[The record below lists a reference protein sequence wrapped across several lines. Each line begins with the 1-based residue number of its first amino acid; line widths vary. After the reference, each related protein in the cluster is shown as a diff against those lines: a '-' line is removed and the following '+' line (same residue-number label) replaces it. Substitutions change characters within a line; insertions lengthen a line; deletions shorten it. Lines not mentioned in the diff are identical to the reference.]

1 MLRVNR
7 IVKSY
12 GKKFRL
18 DVENLT
24 LESPSVITLVGPNGS
39 GKTTF
44 LKILLGLVNPQKG
57 EIEYNGKSITD
68 DFTFKNDLSYMPQTA
83 IYPENLKVKEII
95 EITKALKNHTIN
107 YDYDLYEQYKID
119 EILESNFSSL
129 SQGTKQ
135 KIAAS
140 IVFMFKSPVIILDEP
155 TAGLDPYAAE
165 LFKEKILKEKTN
177 KLLLFTTHIISDVT
191 ELSDRLIFLHEGR
204 IKYDKI
210 INEEFNNRDSKM
222 IISEV
227 ADYFKG

>member
-24 LESPSVITLVGPNGS
+24 VESPNVITLLGPNGS

>member
-24 LESPSVITLVGPNGS
+24 LESPSVITLLGPNGS

-95 EITKALKNHTIN
+95 EITKALKNHTDE

-119 EILESNFSSL
+119 EILDSNFSSL

>member
-1 MLRVNR
+1 MLRVNK

-12 GKKFRL
+12 GKKFKL
-18 DVENLT
+18 DLENLM
-24 LESPSVITLVGPNGS
+24 LEHPNVITLLGPNGS

-44 LKILLGLVNPQKG
+44 LKILLGLVNPKTG
-57 EIEYNGKSITD
+57 DIEYKDKNIND
-68 DFTFKNDLSYMPQTA
+68 DFAFKYDLSYMPQTA

-95 EITKALKNHTIN
+95 EITKALKNHTED
-107 YDYDLYEQYKID
+107 YDYELYEQYRID
-119 EILESNFSSL
+119 GILESKFSSL

-135 KIAAS
+135 KIAAA
-140 IVFMFKSPVIILDEP
+140 IVFMFRSPVIILDEP

-165 LFKEKILKEKTN
+165 LLKSKIFKEKKD
-177 KLLLFTTHIISDVT
+177 KLILFTTHIISDVT

-210 INEEFNNRDSKM
+210 MNDDFVNRDSRL

-227 ADYFKG
+227 ANYFKG

>member
-24 LESPSVITLVGPNGS
+24 IESPSVITLLGPNGS

-210 INEEFNNRDSKM
+210 MNEEFNNRDSKM

>member
-1 MLRVNR
+1 MLRVNK

-12 GKKFRL
+12 GKKFKL
-18 DVENLT
+18 DLENLM
-24 LESPSVITLVGPNGS
+24 LEHPNVITLLGPNGS

-44 LKILLGLVNPQKG
+44 LKILLGLVNPKTG
-57 EIEYNGKSITD
+57 DIEYKDKNIND
-68 DFTFKNDLSYMPQTA
+68 DFAFKYDLSYMPQTA

-95 EITKALKNHTIN
+95 EITKALKNHTED
-107 YDYDLYEQYKID
+107 YDYELYEQYRID
-119 EILESNFSSL
+119 GILESKFSSL

-135 KIAAS
+135 KIAAA
-140 IVFMFKSPVIILDEP
+140 IVFMFGSPVIVLDEP

-165 LFKEKILKEKTN
+165 LLKSKIFKEKKD
-177 KLLLFTTHIISDVT
+177 KLILFTTHIISDVT

-210 INEEFNNRDSKM
+210 MNDDFVNRDSRL

-227 ADYFKG
+227 ANYFRG

>member
-1 MLRVNR
+1 MLRVNK
-7 IVKSY
+7 IVKLY

-18 DVENLT
+18 DVENIT
-24 LESPSVITLVGPNGS
+24 LESPNVITLLGPNGS

-44 LKILLGLVNPQKG
+44 LKILLGLVNPKTG
-57 EIEYNGKSITD
+57 DIEYKGKNIND
-68 DFTFKNDLSYMPQTA
+68 DFTFKYDLSYMPQTA

-95 EITKALKNHTIN
+95 EITKALKNHTVD
-107 YDYDLYEQYKID
+107 YDYELYEQYRID
-119 EILESNFSSL
+119 GILESKFSSL

-135 KIAAS
+135 KIAAA
-140 IVFMFKSPVIILDEP
+140 IVFMFRSPVIILDEP

-165 LFKEKILKEKTN
+165 LLKSKILKEK
-177 KLLLFTTHIISDVT
+177 KDRLILFTTHIISDVT

-210 INEEFNNRDSKM
+210 MNDEFVNRDSRL

-227 ADYFKG
+227 ANYFRG

>member
-1 MLRVNR
+1 MLRVNK
-7 IVKSY
+7 IIKSY

-24 LESPSVITLVGPNGS
+24 LESPNVITLLGPNGS

-44 LKILLGLVNPQKG
+44 LKILLGLVNPKTGDAEYKG
-57 EIEYNGKSITD
+57 KNIND
-68 DFTFKNDLSYMPQTA
+68 DFTFKYDLSYMPQTA

-95 EITKALKNHTIN
+95 EITKALKNHTED
-107 YDYDLYEQYKID
+107 YDYELYEQYRID
-119 EILESNFSSL
+119 GILESRFSSL

-135 KIAAS
+135 KIAAA
-140 IVFMFKSPVIILDEP
+140 IVFMFRSSVIILDEP

-165 LFKEKILKEKTN
+165 LLKSKILKEKTGRMI
-177 KLLLFTTHIISDVT
+177 LFTTHIISDVT

-210 INEEFNNRDSKM
+210 MNDEFVNRDSRL

-227 ADYFKG
+227 ANYFRS

>member
-1 MLRVNR
+1 MLRVNK
-7 IVKSY
+7 IEKSY

-18 DVENLT
+18 DIENLT
-24 LESPSVITLVGPNGS
+24 LEHPNVITLLGPNGS

-44 LKILLGLVNPQKG
+44 LKILLGLVNPKTGDVEYKG
-57 EIEYNGKSITD
+57 KNIND
-68 DFTFKNDLSYMPQTA
+68 DFTFKYDLSYMPQTA

-95 EITKALKNHTIN
+95 EITKALKNHTED
-107 YDYDLYEQYKID
+107 YDYELYEQYRID
-119 EILESNFSSL
+119 GILESKFSSL

-140 IVFMFKSPVIILDEP
+140 IVFMFRSPVIILDEP

-165 LFKEKILKEKTN
+165 LLKSKILKEKKD
-177 KLLLFTTHIISDVT
+177 KLILFTTHIISDVT
-191 ELSDRLIFLHEGR
+191 ELSDRLIFLHEGK

-210 INEEFNNRDSKM
+210 MNDEFVNRDSRL

-227 ADYFKG
+227 ANYFRG

>member
-24 LESPSVITLVGPNGS
+24 LESPSVITLLGPNGS

-95 EITKALKNHTIN
+95 EITKALKNHTID

>member
-24 LESPSVITLVGPNGS
+24 IESPSVITLLGPNGS

>member
-24 LESPSVITLVGPNGS
+24 LESPSVITLLGPNGS

>member
-24 LESPSVITLVGPNGS
+24 LESPSVITLLGPNGS

-68 DFTFKNDLSYMPQTA
+68 DFTFKNDLSYMPQAA

-95 EITKALKNHTIN
+95 EITKALKNHTID

>member
-1 MLRVNR
+1 MLRVNK

-12 GKKFRL
+12 GKKFKL
-18 DVENLT
+18 DLENLM
-24 LESPSVITLVGPNGS
+24 LEHPNVITLLGPNGS

-44 LKILLGLVNPQKG
+44 LKILLGLVNPKTG
-57 EIEYNGKSITD
+57 DIEYKDKNIND
-68 DFTFKNDLSYMPQTA
+68 DFAFKYDLSYMPQTA

-95 EITKALKNHTIN
+95 EITKALKNHTED
-107 YDYDLYEQYKID
+107 YDYELYEQYRID
-119 EILESNFSSL
+119 GILESKFSSL

-135 KIAAS
+135 KIAAA
-140 IVFMFKSPVIILDEP
+140 IVFMFRSPMIILDEP

-165 LFKEKILKEKTN
+165 LLKSKIFKEKKD
-177 KLLLFTTHIISDVT
+177 KLILFTTHIISDVT

-210 INEEFNNRDSKM
+210 MNDDFVNRDSRL

-227 ADYFKG
+227 ANYFKG

>member
-24 LESPSVITLVGPNGS
+24 LESPSVITLLGPNGS

-119 EILESNFSSL
+119 EILVSNFSSL